1 MVRKRV
7 CPCPVFVSQSVSL
20 GVQVSGMLG
29 VLGGTYASG
38 EVGRCAVVGGGGSG
52 SGGNAGLSGG
62 EVAVLESVAGAAGVW

>member
-1 MVRKRV
+1 
-7 CPCPVFVSQSVSL
+7 
-20 GVQVSGMLG
+20 MLG